1 MSAVSDPTAPAPA
14 RRNWLKGLGA
24 LLTGGLLLGKSR
36 AAAAAPAGVVSTTGY
51 NPIFLGEIMMI
62 SWGYAPR
69 GFALCN
75 GQLLPIN
82 QNQAL
87 FALLGTTYGG
97 NGQTNFALPDLR
109 GRIPVGDGSSGYTL
123 GQRAG
128 TEAHTLTAAQVPEH
142 THGLK
147 ASTDRGTTELSGVA
161 GTTPVHN
168 YLADSGGGAPQYGS
182 SINAAMA
189 VVGAGGAT
197 VNTTSF
203 AGGGQPHN
211 NMQPY
216 ACINFVIAI
225 DPNNNYFPSS
235 N

>member
-1 MSAVSDPTAPAPA
+1 MSAVSHPTTPAPA

-36 AAAAAPAGVVSTTGY
+36 PAAAAAAGVVSTTGS

-62 SWGYAPR
+62 SWGYAPK

-75 GQLLPIN
+75 GQLLSIN

-87 FALLGTTYGG
+87 YALLGTTYGG

-109 GRIPVGDGSSGYTL
+109 GRIPVGDGTGYTL

-128 TEAHTLTAAQVPEH
+128 TETHTLTAAQVPGH
-142 THGLK
+142 VHGLK
-147 ASTDRGTTELSGVA
+147 ASSERGTTELSGVA
-161 GTTPVHN
+161 GTSPVHN
-168 YLADSGGGAPQYGS
+168 YLADSGGGAPQYGGNL
-182 SINAAMA
+182 NANMA

-197 VNTTSF
+197 VNTTG
-203 AGGGQPHN
+203 AVGGGQPHS

-216 ACINFVIAI
+216 GCINFVISI
-225 DPNNNYFPSS
+225 DPQNSIFPSV